1 LKVVKVNVDEE
12 PGLAVRFGIS
22 SIPTVVLL
30 ERGIPVAGTVGSRGR
45 PEQTKRDETRDVRD
59 AAVVS

>member
-45 PEQTKRDETRDVRD
+45 PEQTNETKPATFAMRQ
-59 AAVVS
+59 S